1 MAHAVDKSSPESTKG
16 SKRKEQPGTRS
27 VLTLSRE
34 QLERKRANDR
44 EAQRAIRARTKDYI
58 ERLESELREFKD
70 TQREKLIEELQA
82 RNKALQEEVW
92 RLQRSH
98 GITADSSPYQS
109 AVYDVNLQSSTGSG
123 AMPSPRTSPFP
134 SGPGDYAPLPD
145 YNRGHFVQ
153 VTSNPDSW
161 HSAPTSAV
169 SNTVAS
175 SVPSPSSSVPA
186 DEYYVPSGPVPAAMI
201 PSGSS
206 SSSRSS
212 SNSRLPM
219 GGPRTHLKMDYFG
232 SETGVKT
239 EYDDVD
245 GSRSNGMLPGNQPRS
260 AEASSWAEYKTLMG
274 DAEANF
280 RLSSQP
286 MSGFM
291 PTQYIGQHHQPP
303 PSSSPHHSQPHM
315 DMYPCYIST
324 LNSPLGMD
332 SPLG

>member
-1 MAHAVDKSSPESTKG
+1 MAHAADKSSPESTKG
-16 SKRKEQPGTRS
+16 SKRKGTRS

-109 AVYDVNLQSSTGSG
+109 AVYDVNLQSSAGSG

-245 GSRSNGMLPGNQPRS
+245 GSRSN
-260 AEASSWAEYKTLMG
+260 
-274 DAEANF
+274 EANF

-303 PSSSPHHSQPHM
+303 PSSSPHHSQPQM